1 MMIKYCSECLLPS
14 TKPHLFFQDGI
25 CNACINYK
33 NRIEVNYADRQ
44 KEFKK
49 IVNQLKDMNTSG
61 WDCVVP
67 VSGGKDS
74 TYQVIKILEFGLK
87 PLCVTSSTC
96 DLSEIGRANLENL
109 KSLGVDLIE
118 FSPNIKVRRKLN
130 RAGLRIVG
138 DIAWPE
144 HVGIF
149 TIPVNI
155 ALKFQISAIFW
166 GENSQNEYGGPES
179 AINSNKLDR
188 RWLEEFGGL
197 IGLRVEDLIGTEE
210 ITRED
215 LVPYF
220 YPDENLLTERNIT
233 GYFLGHYFPW
243 DGLNNYLL
251 SQAFGFKS
259 FGQPVEGSMVDYE
272 NLDNFQHGI
281 HDYFKFL
288 KYGYGRATDQVSI
301 HIRRKR
307 ITREDG
313 LRIIEKHEGKFPKR
327 YLGKKIEDILS
338 EIDITLEEFHNL
350 CEKFTN
356 KKLFQQNKDGSL
368 KRDSYGNLIKNDYEN

>member
-1 MMIKYCSECLLPS
+1 MIKYCTECLLPS
-14 TKPHLFFQDGI
+14 TKPHLFFQDGV
-25 CNACINYK
+25 CNACLNFK
-33 NRIEVNYADRQ
+33 NRIEIDYAARQ
-44 KEFKK
+44 VEFKK
-49 IVNQLKDMNTSG
+49 IADELKLNNKSG

-74 TYQVIKILEFGLK
+74 TYQVVKILEFGLK

-96 DLSEIGRANLENL
+96 DLSEIGRYNIENL
-109 KSLGVDLIE
+109 KRLGVDLIE
-118 FSPNIKVRRKLN
+118 FSPNINIRRKLN
-130 RAGLRIVG
+130 RAGLKLVG

-149 TIPVNI
+149 TIPVSI
-155 ALKFQISAIFW
+155 AIKFQIGAIFW

-179 AINSNKLDR
+179 AINKNELDR

-210 ITRED
+210 LKRED
-215 LVPYF
+215 LIPYF
-220 YPDENLLTERNIT
+220 YPDEKQLNQGNVR

-243 DGLNNYLL
+243 DGLNNFLI
-251 SQAFGFKS
+251 SQAFGFKDY
-259 FGQPVEGSMVDYE
+259 GRPVEGSMVSYE

-288 KYGYGRATDQVSI
+288 KFGYGRTTDQVSL

-307 ITREDG
+307 ITREEG
-313 LRIIEKHEGKFPKR
+313 KQIVSLHEGKFPTT
-327 YLGKKIEDILS
+327 YLGKRIESILEDIGMTS
-338 EIDITLEEFHNL
+338 QEFTSI
-350 CEKFTN
+350 CDKFTN
-356 KKLFQQNKDGSL
+356 KKLFLQNQTGTLIRNTSGD
-368 KRDSYGNLIKNDYEN
+368 LIKTNYDN

>member
-1 MMIKYCSECLLPS
+1 MIKYCTECLFPS
-14 TKPHLFFQDGI
+14 TKPHLLFQGGV
-25 CNACINYK
+25 CNACINFK
-33 NRIEVNYADRQ
+33 NRIEIDYSARQ
-44 KEFKK
+44 DDFKK
-49 IVNQLKDMNTSG
+49 IVGELKRHNKSG

-74 TYQVIKILEFGLK
+74 TYQVLKILEFGLK

-96 DLSEIGRANLENL
+96 DLSEIGRYNIENL
-109 KSLGVDLIE
+109 KKLGVDLIE
-118 FSPNIKVRRKLN
+118 FSPNINVRRKLN
-130 RAGLRIVG
+130 RAGLRLVG

-155 ALKFQISAIFW
+155 AIKFKIGAIFW

-179 AINSNKLDR
+179 AINKNELDR

-197 IGLRVEDLIGTEE
+197 IGLRVEDLIGTEDLK
-210 ITRED
+210 RED
-215 LVPYF
+215 LIPYF
-220 YPDENLLTERNIT
+220 YPDEKILDESNVR

-243 DGLNNYLL
+243 DGLNNFLI
-251 SQAFGFKS
+251 SQAFGFQA
-259 FGQPVEGSMVDYE
+259 FGQPVEGSMVSYE

-288 KYGYGRATDQVSI
+288 KFGYGRTTDQVSL
-301 HIRRKR
+301 HIRRNR
-307 ITREDG
+307 ITREEG
-313 LRIIEKHEGKFPKR
+313 KQIVERHEGKFPKT
-327 YLGKKIEDILS
+327 YLGKKLEAI
-338 EIDITLEEFHNL
+338 LEEIEMTFDEFTSI

-356 KKLFQQNKDGSL
+356 KKLFLQDQNGILIRNTSGD
-368 KRDSYGNLIKNDYEN
+368 LIKTNYDN